1 MPTGGG
7 SCGVFDRFFVEVRS
21 AEFVEVRL
29 RHYRGSGQQPFLRPL
44 IGAPWL
50 ALENLATLPFLMPC
64 LAGFLPEYA
73 NTRRASDVYLGGH
86 AQEHAMFHNAYR
98 FMQGRGS

>member
-1 MPTGGG
+1 
-7 SCGVFDRFFVEVRS
+7 
-21 AEFVEVRL
+21 
-29 RHYRGSGQQPFLRPL
+29 
-44 IGAPWL
+44 
-50 ALENLATLPFLMPC
+50 MPC